1 MKHKL
6 PLNFRYLA
14 MAMFGMMMGLTKAQP
29 YYQPQADPS
38 SALQAEPAG
47 TDSCGNP
54 NDGGTPP
61 PCGGCENP
69 CPGEEFTSDA
79 GGGGEGGGS
88 PGKGG
93 GSPGS
98 GGAIPKGGGASEGS
112 LGAVPRSA
120 LSSGVSDAAGRGIS
134 LNMDTANFT
143 HSIKDIEMRSAIG
156 YKGLAFSRT
165 ATT

>member
-61 PCGGCENP
+61 LVEDVKTPVLVRSLLLMRAEVARVVEVP
-69 CPGEEFTSDA
+69 VRGEA
-79 GGGGEGGGS
+79 RL
-88 PGKGG
+88 
-93 GSPGS
+93 
-98 GGAIPKGGGASEGS
+98 AQ
-112 LGAVPRSA
+112 
-120 LSSGVSDAAGRGIS
+120 AGRFPKAAV
-134 LNMDTANFT
+134 LR
-143 HSIKDIEMRSAIG
+143 KDR
-156 YKGLAFSRT
+156 
-165 ATT
+165 